1 MTLDEHWE
9 FDGEPEDV
17 GIVREVEGRAG
28 VRMVGAYLN
37 LSRTLAR
44 GEAAEGAGADVA
56 VADVLRAARVGAP
69 VYDGADATDDPEAR
83 VGALR
88 AETVEVELDGLA
100 GGAYDCRARV
110 RLSAVVRAERADILH
125 GRKLI
130 GRAVEVLT

>member
-9 FDGEPEDV
+9 YDGEPEDV

-28 VRMVGAYLN
+28 VRMVDAYLTMT
-37 LSRTLAR
+37 RTLAR

-56 VADVLRAARVGAP
+56 VADALRSAKLGAAVF
-69 VYDGADATDDPEAR
+69 DSADATDDPESKF
-83 VGALR
+83 GALV
-88 AETVEVELDGLA
+88 AETVEVELHGLS

-110 RLSAVVRAERADILH
+110 RLAAVVRAERNAILA

-130 GRAVEVLT
+130 GQAVEALA